1 MLRILVT
8 VLALIALLTATG
20 SAFPLLGGAPAAA
33 SQHLCLE
40 LADRQVH
47 NDTHCRFDA
56 ATDAPCAACEAM
68 VVKSATVPGG
78 TGRSVPDGET
88 GPAFH
93 GVVTGPLPLPPR

>member
-1 MLRILVT
+1 MLRILVA
-8 VLALIALLTATG
+8 LALIALLTATG
-20 SAFPLLGGAPAAA
+20 SAFSILGGAPAAA

-47 NDTHCRFDA
+47 NDTHCRFGA
-56 ATDAPCAACEAM
+56 AADAPCAACEAM

-78 TGRSVPDGET
+78 TGKSLPGET
-88 GPAFH
+88 GPAFR